1 MNMRTLRSWI
11 LRLRDLFRREQLE
24 RELHDELAWHL
35 EMHIADNLRA
45 GMSPEQARREAL
57 LKLGGVEQAKESYRE
72 RRGLALLETLWQ
84 DLRFGLRMLRKNPG
98 FTCVAVLTLALGIGA
113 NTAIF
118 AAVNGILLHPV
129 GIPHADRVMAVRVR
143 YQTLNI
149 HSIFLSATDFR
160 DIQNATDIF
169 FTAALQTPADFNIT
183 LDSVPHRVVASKV
196 SWQWFS
202 VFDAEP
208 FLGRVFLPEE
218 DQPNASREVVLSYDM
233 WKSQFGSDLDIV
245 GRTIAL
251 NQIPCRV
258 VGVMG
263 PDFQFPNPTDLWVL
277 IGLPGEEFAPDN
289 RNNEN
294 YFTVAKLKPNVSF
307 GQAEAYLQVLTNRV
321 LQEPSSGFSKDSGWA
336 MFAVPLAQFLYGD
349 LRAPLLILLGAVGGV
364 LLIACAN
371 VGGLLLARASS
382 RTREFAVRTALGASA
397 ARLIRQTL
405 AESGLLAS
413 VGLLLGLFIGW
424 LSLGFLRGFASA
436 SLSSAMPSAIDAYV
450 FLFAAAVA
458 AVSVLVIGVVPAL
471 QSSRIDPQSNL
482 KSGKGTSASSP
493 TSRRFRNVLV
503 SGQFAMALVLL
514 VGAGL
519 LLKSLARIQQVDSGF
534 RAGGVMTGAVTLPG
548 NIYSTPEKQA
558 AFFRNVLDRLS
569 SLPGIASVAAGNPLP
584 FSGAGATASFG
595 IEGRQVPA
603 GDPGFHG
610 GIACVTPDYFAAMGI
625 VVKQGRSFTEQDRIG
640 SQAVMVID
648 ENLAR
653 QYWPDGDA
661 VGKRM
666 RRNDSDPWAAI
677 VGVVASVR
685 RTRLVGA
692 ESDSEGVIGAGKGVY
707 YYPLLQVGNPDIY
720 GTGPATTF
728 LVARNRG
735 SAAALTAAI
744 PAAVRD
750 VDPAQPVF
758 DMQTMEQ
765 RIAVSL
771 GPRRSAIDLLSVFA
785 ALGVMLSAIGL
796 FALIRYTVLQR
807 TQEIGVRIALGA
819 SATDVR
825 RMVLRQGVRL
835 VVTGLAAGCIAS
847 FVLARVF
854 KAELYEVSAS
864 DPLTYI
870 AVVAGLVLTAL
881 LASWLPARRASRV
894 DPTVALRYE

>member
-57 LKLGGVEQAKESYRE
+57 LKLGGVEPAKESYRE

-84 DLRFGLRMLRKNPG
+84 DLR
-98 FTCVAVLTLALGIGA
+98 
-113 NTAIF
+113 F

-534 RAGGVMTGAVTLPG
+534 RAGGGQLRC
-548 NIYSTPEKQA
+548 PEI
-558 AFFRNVLDRLS
+558 S
-569 SLPGIASVAAGNPLP
+569 
-584 FSGAGATASFG
+584 
-595 IEGRQVPA
+595 
-603 GDPGFHG
+603 
-610 GIACVTPDYFAAMGI
+610 
-625 VVKQGRSFTEQDRIG
+625 
-640 SQAVMVID
+640 
-648 ENLAR
+648 
-653 QYWPDGDA
+653 
-661 VGKRM
+661 
-666 RRNDSDPWAAI
+666 
-677 VGVVASVR
+677 
-685 RTRLVGA
+685 
-692 ESDSEGVIGAGKGVY
+692 
-707 YYPLLQVGNPDIY
+707 
-720 GTGPATTF
+720 
-728 LVARNRG
+728 
-735 SAAALTAAI
+735 
-744 PAAVRD
+744 
-750 VDPAQPVF
+750 
-758 DMQTMEQ
+758 
-765 RIAVSL
+765 
-771 GPRRSAIDLLSVFA
+771 
-785 ALGVMLSAIGL
+785 
-796 FALIRYTVLQR
+796 
-807 TQEIGVRIALGA
+807 
-819 SATDVR
+819 
-825 RMVLRQGVRL
+825 
-835 VVTGLAAGCIAS
+835 
-847 FVLARVF
+847 
-854 KAELYEVSAS
+854 
-864 DPLTYI
+864 
-870 AVVAGLVLTAL
+870 TAL
-881 LASWLPARRASRV
+881 LKNKRLSFAMFWTDCRASR
-894 DPTVALRYE
+894 ALLR

>member
-1 MNMRTLRSWI
+1 MKTLRAFFH
-11 LRLRDLFRREQLE
+11 RLHNLFRKEELDRDLS
-24 RELHDELAWHL
+24 DELASHL
-35 EMHIADNLRA
+35 AMHIEDNLRA
-45 GMSPEQARREAL
+45 GISPEEARRAAL
-57 LKLGGVEQAKESYRE
+57 LKLGGVEQVKQSYRE
-72 RRGLALLETLWQ
+72 RRGLPLLETLWQ
-84 DLRFGLRMLRKNPG
+84 DLRSGLRMLRKNPG
-98 FTCVAVLTLALGIGA
+98 FTSVAVLTLALGIGA

-143 YQTLNI
+143 YEALNI
-149 HSIFLSATDFR
+149 HSIFISGTDFR

-169 FTAALQTPADFNIT
+169 STAALQIPADFNIT
-183 LDSVPHRVVASKV
+183 LDSVPHRVVGSKV

-208 FLGRVFLPEE
+208 ILGRIFLPEE
-218 DQPNASREVVLSYDM
+218 DQPNASHEAVLSYGM
-233 WKSQFGSDLDIV
+233 WKSQFGSDQNIV

-251 NQIPCRV
+251 NQVPYRV

-263 PDFQFPNPTDLWVL
+263 PDFQFPNPSDLWVP
-277 IGLPGEEFAPDN
+277 IGLPREEFGPDN

-294 YFTVAKLKPNVSF
+294 YFTVAKLKPDVSF
-307 GQAEAYLQVLTNRV
+307 RQAAAYVQVLTNRV

-336 MFAVPLAQFLYGD
+336 MLAVPLAQFLYGD
-349 LRAPLLILLGAVGGV
+349 LRVPLLILLGAVGVV

-382 RTREFAVRTALGASA
+382 RVREFAVRTALGASP

-405 AESGLLAS
+405 AESGLLA
-413 VGLLLGLFIGW
+413 VCGLLLGLFIGW
-424 LSLGFLRGFASA
+424 LSLGLLRGFASA
-436 SLSSAMPSAIDAYV
+436 SLSSAMPSGIDAYV

-471 QSSRIDPQSNL
+471 QSSRIDPQNNL
-482 KSGKGTSASSP
+482 KSGRGTSASSP
-493 TSRRFRNVLV
+493 ASRRFRNVLV

-519 LLKSLARIQQVDSGF
+519 LLKSLARIQQVDVGF
-534 RAGGVMTGAVTLPG
+534 RPAAVMTGALTLPG
-548 NIYSTPEKQA
+548 NIYGTPEKQA
-558 AFFRNVLDRLS
+558 AFFRNVLQRLS
-569 SLPGIASVAAGNPLP
+569 SLPGVASVAAGYPLP
-584 FSGAGATASFG
+584 FSGSGETASFG

-625 VVKQGRSFTEQDRIG
+625 AVKQGRSFTEQDRIG
-640 SQAVMVID
+640 SQAVVVID

-666 RRNDSDPWAAI
+666 RRNNGDPWATI
-677 VGVVASVR
+677 VGVAAAVR

-707 YYPLLQVGNPDIY
+707 YYPLFQVGNPDVY

-728 LVARNRG
+728 LVARPSGNV
-735 SAAALTAAI
+735 AALTAAI
-744 PAAVRD
+744 PAAVKEI
-750 VDPAQPVF
+750 DPAQPVF
-758 DMQTMEQ
+758 DLQTMEQ
-765 RIAVSL
+765 RVAASL
-771 GPRRSAIDLLSVFA
+771 GPRRSAIALLSFFA

-796 FALIRYTVLQR
+796 FALVRYSVVQR

-819 SATDVR
+819 TAADVR
-825 RMVLRQGVRL
+825 RMVLRQGVSL
-835 VVTGLAAGCIAS
+835 VVTGLVAGCFAS

-870 AVVAGLVLTAL
+870 AVAAGLVLTAL